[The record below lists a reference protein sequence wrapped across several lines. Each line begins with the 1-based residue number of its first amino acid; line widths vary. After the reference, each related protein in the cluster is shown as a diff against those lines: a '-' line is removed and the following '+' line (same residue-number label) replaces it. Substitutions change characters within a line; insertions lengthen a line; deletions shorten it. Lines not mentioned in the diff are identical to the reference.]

1 MRMTK
6 TRTMRPFFL
15 AFACLLKV
23 ATCYEAQFATAHR
36 YLGEPAYRLS
46 READMLHAAKFVANR
61 SFTPGRVPLL
71 AVADRYPPSVGLD
84 LMQLS
89 TF

>member
-1 MRMTK
+1 MRT
-6 TRTMRPFFL
+6 FFL

-36 YLGEPAYRLS
+36 YLGEPAYQLS
-46 READMLHAAKFVANR
+46 READMLQAANFVANR

-71 AVADRYPPSVGLD
+71 AVVDIGTPPSVGPD

-89 TF
+89 TL

>member
-1 MRMTK
+1 
-6 TRTMRPFFL
+6 MRPFFL

-23 ATCYEAQFATAHR
+23 ATCYEAQFATALR

-71 AVADRYPPSVGLD
+71 AVVDRYPPLVGPD

-89 TF
+89 TL